1 MKLSDLF
8 LPKIARS
15 DPKVRKDA
23 VRETND
29 LKLLQNVIKNDSDQG
44 VRLLARKR
52 IRALTADG
60 LPENAAA

>member
-29 LKLLQNVIKNDSDQG
+29 LKLLQDVIKNDSDEG

-52 IRALTADG
+52 IRALTADA
-60 LPENAAA
+60 LPENAVA

>member
-23 VRETND
+23 VRETED
-29 LKLLQNVIKNDSDQG
+29 LKLLQNVIKNDSDEG
-44 VRLLARKR
+44 VRHLARKR
-52 IRALTADG
+52 IRALTADS
-60 LPENAAA
+60 PAENTAA